1 MQFLVGAGSVWFD
14 GAVFGGGRKAKLVWK
29 YHRLSGYILLLSLLT
44 TVNLGGG
51 WSAWVSAHS
60 AYGVR
65 LVAYT
70 LAPLGILLSLY
81 SRVRCPVYLLLTLK
95 IFLTNLY

>member
-1 MQFLVGAGSVWFD
+1 VITLSWLIVQFLVGAGSVWFD
-14 GAVFGGGRKAKLVWK
+14 GAAFGGGIKAKMMWK

-44 TVNLGGG
+44 TVNFGGA
-51 WSAWVSAHS
+51 WSAWVSANS
-60 AYGVR
+60 AYPVR

-81 SRVRCPVYLLLTLK
+81 SRVRCTTL
-95 IFLTNLY
+95 ILS